1 MPATSPQPV
10 PSQQYGI
17 PPTRAR
23 GASGVPRA
31 PCLGRFWSEGI
42 LWSVAQGCSSGDAQF
57 TLYRGTAHPGV
68 PKPGGVVCVLQDL
81 QQGCQGWPDNGGG
94 GECRVLSGH
103 LALAGG
109 ILGRS
114 LAGSLSGC
122 CSTPKTL
129 EGPSWSGR
137 VRPRKV
143 SGAGGSQLGGP
154 PPGLGEHLCRG
165 LFVHASQSWFPQL
178 KCTGREKN
186 RIIPCS

>member
-1 MPATSPQPV
+1 MVCGAGLLLGQCSVHAVQGHCAP
-10 PSQQYGI
+10 
-17 PPTRAR
+17 R
-23 GASGVPRA
+23 GAQAWRCSLWSPRSAAGVPGLAR
-31 PCLGRFWSEGI
+31 LEG
-42 LWSVAQGCSSGDAQF
+42 V
-57 TLYRGTAHPGV
+57 
-68 PKPGGVVCVLQDL
+68 
-81 QQGCQGWPDNGGG
+81 

-122 CSTPKTL
+122 CSTPKTP

-165 LFVHASQSWFPQL
+165 LFVHSSQSWFPQL